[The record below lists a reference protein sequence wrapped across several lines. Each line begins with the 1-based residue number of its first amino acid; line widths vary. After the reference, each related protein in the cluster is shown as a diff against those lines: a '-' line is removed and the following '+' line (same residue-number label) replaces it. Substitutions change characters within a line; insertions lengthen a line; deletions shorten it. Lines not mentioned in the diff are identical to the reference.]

1 MFVDHTLFLPHV
13 SSTIRLGMS
22 VDLEVLYACS
32 CCPAKGGG
40 RSRLAGTQDLSVLG
54 CFGEVPLLVEPCLA
68 SDGRSMMGPG
78 EATAGGLEARA
89 GAGLGNTE
97 AVTEAKNVRFGWKKR
112 CQLV

>member
-1 MFVDHTLFLPHV
+1 
-13 SSTIRLGMS
+13 
-22 VDLEVLYACS
+22 
-32 CCPAKGGG
+32 
-40 RSRLAGTQDLSVLG
+40 
-54 CFGEVPLLVEPCLA
+54 
-68 SDGRSMMGPG
+68 MMGPG